1 MGRLGR
7 VSVTGA
13 ALIAL
18 GFGMAGCGGP
28 ADGADSGT
36 PVSSTVPS
44 SVSSSASASPSAATR
59 SAAPSSEPVREGHV
73 ARPDLAFEPAK
84 IELPG
89 DKSAPVVPAQTVNGV
104 LVIPEHVSTVGWWD
118 GSADIGDPYGSTVIA
133 GHIDSATEGLGFFSR
148 LLSLKKGARVTVR
161 GYAAVD
167 RQGSTGRHAS
177 YRIISNKLVGK
188 DALASDSAAFD
199 QNGSPRL
206 VLITCGGA
214 YLPSKGGYQSNVV
227 IIAEPA

>member
-1 MGRLGR
+1 M
-7 VSVTGA
+7 S
-13 ALIAL
+13 
-18 GFGMAGCGGP
+18 GCGGQ

-36 PVSSTVPS
+36 PVASTAPSNVSSGVSPS
-44 SVSSSASASPSAATR
+44 SVSSGAASPTR
-59 SAAPSSEPVREGHV
+59 SSAAPSSEPVREGHD

-89 DKSAPVVPAQTVNGV
+89 DKSAPVVSARTVNGV

-118 GSADIGDPYGSTVIA
+118 GSAHVGDPYGSTVIA
-133 GHIDSATEGLGFFSR
+133 GHIDSATEGLGFFAR

-161 GYAAVD
+161 GFAAVD
-167 RQGSTGRHAS
+167 RQGSTTRHAR
-177 YRIISNKLVGK
+177 YRIVSNKVVAK

-214 YLPSKGGYQSNVV
+214 YIPSKGGYQSNVV

>member
-1 MGRLGR
+1 M
-7 VSVTGA
+7 S
-13 ALIAL
+13 
-18 GFGMAGCGGP
+18 GCGGP
-28 ADGADSGT
+28 ADGADSGS
-36 PVSSTVPS
+36 PVTSAAPPKASSSAT
-44 SVSSSASASPSAATR
+44 VSSSSTSS
-59 SAAPSSEPVREGHV
+59 SAAPPSEPVREGHD

-89 DKSAPVVPAQTVNGV
+89 NKSAPVVPAQTVNGV

-133 GHIDSATEGLGFFSR
+133 GHIDSATEGLGFFAR

-161 GYAAVD
+161 GFAAVD
-167 RQGSTGRHAS
+167 QQGSTGRHAS
-177 YRIISNKLVGK
+177 YRIISNKLVAK

-214 YLPSKGGYQSNVV
+214 YIPSKGGYQSNVV
-227 IIAEPA
+227 IIADPA